1 MRVFKITGFRSNLL
15 QFLNP
20 INIDTRMPPKR
31 RKKRKRR
38 WQKGVFLN
46 RYDFAYAGR
55 DAVNQAFKNL
65 DKSAPG
71 LLSGA

>member
-1 MRVFKITGFRSNLL
+1 
-15 QFLNP
+15 
-20 INIDTRMPPKR
+20 MPPKR